1 MCCLTKICAGTQPN
15 NAVSCNSLELD
26 EEKEEEE
33 EEDEDDDKGSPFS
46 SPTKYSPTRL
56 APTVASA
63 STNPPQDSH
72 GTSPHCAWASVA
84 AWAAAATS
92 PGEGGE

>member
-15 NAVSCNSLELD
+15 NAVSCNSLD
-26 EEKEEEE
+26 EEEE
-33 EEDEDDDKGSPFS
+33 EEEGREEDDTDKGSSFS
-46 SPTKYSPTRL
+46 SPTKYSPTRY

-63 STNPPQDSH
+63 STNPPQDSR